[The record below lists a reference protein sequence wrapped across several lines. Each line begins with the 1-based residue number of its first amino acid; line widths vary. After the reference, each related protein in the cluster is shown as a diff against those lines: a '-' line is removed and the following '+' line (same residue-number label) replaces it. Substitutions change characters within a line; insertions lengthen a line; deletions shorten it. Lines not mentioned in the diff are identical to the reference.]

1 MALMAQTSSN
11 LRHSS
16 HHLFP
21 PSADSSELTVMCR
34 REDYSA
40 SVIARA
46 VEDADAH
53 LLNMN
58 VTSEVPREG
67 YVAVDLRISHRN
79 AGAAASSLERYGLTV
94 TAIHSGFDAE
104 AEVTARRIDELM
116 ANLNV

>member
-1 MALMAQTSSN
+1 MALKAQTSSN

-21 PSADSSELTVMCR
+21 PAADSSELTVMCR

-58 VTSEVPREG
+58 VTSEVPCE
-67 YVAVDLRISHRN
+67 DLRISHRN

-94 TAIHSGFDAE
+94 TAIHSGFDAD
-104 AEVTARRIDELM
+104 AELTARRIDELM
-116 ANLNV
+116 ADLNV